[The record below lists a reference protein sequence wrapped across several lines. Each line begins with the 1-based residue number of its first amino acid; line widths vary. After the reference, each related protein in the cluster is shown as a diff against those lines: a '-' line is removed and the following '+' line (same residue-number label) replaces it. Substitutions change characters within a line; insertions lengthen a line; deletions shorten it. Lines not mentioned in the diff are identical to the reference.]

1 MSYITESGIPD
12 LGKMPWG
19 THFCQIYSSK
29 DDLAQSLIPY
39 FIAGLTNNE
48 QCIWVTS
55 EPYNAEDAAADFKK
69 IASEFGTA
77 VKDGRL
83 KILDYSEWYTNAG
96 SLDGKITERWIDE
109 ERRSLS
115 EGFEGLRISGNTSF
129 VSAPAW
135 DAFMQYEREIHE
147 AIKSRRIVALCS
159 YNIWGIQ
166 PTNVFEMVRAHD
178 FSIRRNNGFWEMLE
192 TGG

>member
-1 MSYITESGIPD
+1 MNPT
-12 LGKMPWG
+12 
-19 THFCQIYSSK
+19 
-29 DDLAQSLIPY
+29 Y
-39 FIAGLTNNE
+39 FIAGLANNE

-55 EPYNAEDAAADFKK
+55 EPYDVEDAAADFKK
-69 IASEFGTA
+69 SSPGFDTA
-77 VKDGRL
+77 VREGRL

-96 SLDGKITERWIDE
+96 SLDGKITKHWRNE

-135 DAFMQYEREIHE
+135 DAFMRYEREIHE
-147 AIKSRRIVALCS
+147 TLKGRRILALCS
-159 YNIWGIQ
+159 YNITEIE
-166 PTNVFEMVRAHD
+166 PTNVFEMVRAHE
-178 FSIRRNNGFWEMLE
+178 FSIHQDNGFWQMLE

>member
-1 MSYITESGIPD
+1 
-12 LGKMPWG
+12 MPWG

-55 EPYNAEDAAADFKK
+55 APYNVEDAAADF
-69 IASEFGTA
+69 SESFPGFGAA
-77 VKDGRL
+77 VKEGRL

-96 SLDGKITERWIDE
+96 SLDGKLTDHWLDE

-135 DAFMQYEREIHE
+135 DAFMRFEREIHE
-147 AIKSRRIVALCS
+147 TLKGRRILALCS
-159 YNIWGIQ
+159 CNVTRIE
-166 PTNVFEMVRAHD
+166 PTNIFEMVRAHA
-178 FSIRRNNGFWEMLE
+178 FTIHRYNGFWEMLD
-192 TGG
+192 TAG

>member
-12 LGKMPWG
+12 LGKVPWG
-19 THFCQIYSSK
+19 SHFCQVYSSK

-55 EPYNAEDAAADFKK
+55 EPYDVEDAAADLKK
-69 IASEFGTA
+69 SFPGFGA
-77 VKDGRL
+77 VVKEGRL
-83 KILDYSEWYTNAG
+83 KILDYTDLLG
-96 SLDGKITERWIDE
+96 GKITEHLLDE

-115 EGFEGLRISGNTSF
+115 KGLEGLRISGNTSF
-129 VSAPAW
+129 VSASAW
-135 DAFMQYEREIHE
+135 DAFMQYEREMHE
-147 AIKSRRIVALCS
+147 AVRGRRILALCS
-159 YNIWGIQ
+159 YNIEHIE
-166 PTNVFEMVRAHD
+166 PTSVFEMVRAHE
-178 FSIRRNNGFWEMLE
+178 FTIHRNNGFWEMLE